1 MFARSPVGEP
11 MPLEPLKNGQRA
23 ARHAATTPLRV
34 PAPSL
39 ASTPPALCASS
50 AAKRRFPPTLRPA
63 MQRRLPAAGR
73 PSRDTKPTWCECER
87 DRGGG

>member
-50 AAKRRFPPTLRPA
+50 AAK
-63 MQRRLPAAGR
+63 
-73 PSRDTKPTWCECER
+73 DTSDNNRYFW
-87 DRGGG
+87 RGLIV